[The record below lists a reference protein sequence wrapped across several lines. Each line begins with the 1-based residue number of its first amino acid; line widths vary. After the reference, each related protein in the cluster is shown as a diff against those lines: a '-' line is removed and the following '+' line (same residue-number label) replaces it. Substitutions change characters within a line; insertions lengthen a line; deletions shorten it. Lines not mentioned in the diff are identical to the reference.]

1 MCTLPRVL
9 THTRASADFRFLPSP
24 FTALFKLTVYQH
36 TRGEHLPHTIP
47 FTSPSPSLSQF
58 SPTGYGKVPLFPTLP
73 PYFSRHSP
81 SLANSKIGHRT
92 GEGIFVKA
100 FTLYALI
107 YCTLCSIGEGVK
119 AKIEN
124 RLTRAREGNSK
135 NTSASPCRLSPKQNI
150 RLAHFVALLFFSPRT
165 CPSFS
170 TYSNLLL
177 SGNSFPLHIK

>member
-1 MCTLPRVL
+1 MYS
-9 THTRASADFRFLPSP
+9 RAPAPPPISVFCLHPSP
-24 FTALFKLTVYQH
+24 AYPNSLLINIQRVNISPTQ
-36 TRGEHLPHTIP
+36 P
-47 FTSPSPSLSQF
+47 PSPSLHLPSPDSPQPSTKKSHFLQHF
-58 SPTGYGKVPLFPTLP
+58 S

-107 YCTLCSIGEGVK
+107 YCTLRSIGEGVK

-124 RLTRAREGNSK
+124 RLTCAREGNPK

-150 RLAHFVALLFFSPRT
+150 RLAHFVALIFDS
-165 CPSFS
+165 SDIWS
-170 TYSNLLL
+170 D
-177 SGNSFPLHIK
+177 GIQ

>member
-9 THTRASADFRFLPSP
+9 AHTRASADFRFCLHPSQICHNSLPFNTQRVNISP
-24 FTALFKLTVYQH
+24 TQ
-36 TRGEHLPHTIP
+36 P
-47 FTSPSPSLSQF
+47 PSPSLHLPSPDSPQPSTEKSRFFQHF
-58 SPTGYGKVPLFPTLP
+58 S

-81 SLANSKIGHRT
+81 SLANCKIGHRT

-107 YCTLCSIGEGVK
+107 YCTLRSIGEGVK

-135 NTSASPCRLSPKQNI
+135 NTSASPCRLSPRPNI
-150 RLAHFVALLFFSPRT
+150 
-165 CPSFS
+165 PSH
-170 TYSNLLL
+170 T
-177 SGNSFPLHIK
+177 

>member
-9 THTRASADFRFLPSP
+9 ARTRASADFCFLPSP
-24 FTALFKLTVYQH
+24 FTDLPQLTVYQH
-36 TRGEHLPHTIP
+36 TRGEHLSTL
-47 FTSPSPSLSQF
+47 SPSPSLHLPSPDSPQPSTEKSHFLQHF
-58 SPTGYGKVPLFPTLP
+58 S

-81 SLANSKIGHRT
+81 SLASSKISHRA

-107 YCTLCSIGEGVK
+107 YCTLRSIGEGVK

-135 NTSASPCRLSPKQNI
+135 NTSASPCRLSPRQNI
-150 RLAHFVALLFFSPRT
+150 PSHTLQRLFSS
-165 CPSFS
+165 CHIAFPSFA
-170 TYSNLLL
+170 T
-177 SGNSFPLHIK
+177 